1 MAKIQRVASGLLSL
15 IDNRATRETPNELL
29 QTVQPSL
36 DMRAFYEQNVGVEA
50 AQVVQGTVA
59 ATGVAANLT
68 IPDGELWSVYTINAY
83 AFTPTAAAD
92 ICVGIELTGLPGV
105 PVTPGLFIA
114 ENNALNLNT
123 WAAFPTYN
131 AVYNNPQGLL
141 LRAGTNIACN
151 VLRYEA
157 ATWTTRI
164 TVMFAQLNV

>member
-68 IPDGELWSVYTINAY
+68 IPDGEL
-83 AFTPTAAAD
+83 
-92 ICVGIELTGLPGV
+92 
-105 PVTPGLFIA
+105 
-114 ENNALNLNT
+114 
-123 WAAFPTYN
+123 
-131 AVYNNPQGLL
+131 
-141 LRAGTNIACN
+141 
-151 VLRYEA
+151 
-157 ATWTTRI
+157 
-164 TVMFAQLNV
+164 